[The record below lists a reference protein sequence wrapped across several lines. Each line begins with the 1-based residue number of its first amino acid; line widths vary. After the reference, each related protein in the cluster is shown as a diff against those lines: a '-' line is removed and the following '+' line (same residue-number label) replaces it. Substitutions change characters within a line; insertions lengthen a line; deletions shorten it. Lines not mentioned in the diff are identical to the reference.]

1 MRTLLNRLLY
11 QNTFKFT
18 EVQRSEGKLNCKVSK
33 TITISEVLLVY
44 ILSTNSVCKYEAFTM
59 WGWICIE
66 HWIKMFLNK
75 DAHFNSIQISDA
87 AVIR

>member
-1 MRTLLNRLLY
+1 VDNNNTKKIRPLVMRTLLNRLLY

-59 WGWICIE
+59 
-66 HWIKMFLNK
+66 
-75 DAHFNSIQISDA
+75 
-87 AVIR
+87 